1 MEFHV
6 TVVVPAKMPP
16 TSPPTLEDCA
26 NGEADL
32 TRCSKKLEEWLAN
45 PSDDGSMKVHVHCDE
60 VRTSLTVGSYGW
72 TPTRLSRAWNVRDDC
87 REHARAPLTLVCLPT
102 KMT

>member
-45 PSDDGSMKVHVHCDE
+45 PSDDGSMKVHFLDGGELRVDAN
-60 VRTSLTVGSYGW
+60 
-72 TPTRLSRAWNVRDDC
+72 TPFPRLECA
-87 REHARAPLTLVCLPT
+87 
-102 KMT
+102 